1 MRADPS
7 AATKYAVIPVARTCG
22 SRSKS
27 LRPRRHLVR
36 DQYFHPQHDDFRPRT
51 MWSLSNAFT
60 SVLKEIDPV
69 PQYKATGKLAG
80 FRATGAS

>member
-1 MRADPS
+1 M
-7 AATKYAVIPVARTCG
+7 
-22 SRSKS
+22 
-27 LRPRRHLVR
+27 R

-60 SVLKEIDPV
+60 FVLKEIDPV